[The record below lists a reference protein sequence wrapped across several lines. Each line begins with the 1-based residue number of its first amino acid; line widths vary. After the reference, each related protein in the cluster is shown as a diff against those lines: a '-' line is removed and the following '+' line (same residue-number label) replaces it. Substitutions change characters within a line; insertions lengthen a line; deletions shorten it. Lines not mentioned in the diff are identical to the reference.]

1 MKHRP
6 SQSGPESTPAR
17 LLDGDSALAELL
29 RLESERAP
37 PSGASFEVLSGRR
50 KRRQLRQMVLWTA
63 AFALPVGL
71 LTLAAHRD
79 SLEISAEHQP
89 SRIAAEGAPPA
100 SPRQAAQV
108 PSAWIDASATNPES
122 LASLPSAPI
131 ESAAR
136 QAAPFQAGP
145 AAPRRADTKAYGG
158 LRTPAPQAPGSAR
171 SEERAL
177 NVVDCASASRGGDY
191 ELAMGCYDERARGEG
206 TSAELSLLEAARIAW
221 RALRS
226 TERALARLDEY
237 DRRFQKGALRR
248 EAALLRVEVLYS
260 TSDVNRQRAAIERA
274 LILVP
279 ERSKELRKQA
289 IEMAVRTGDCAAAR
303 EHIQAIIGSGN
314 EEAEALHRTLE
325 SCGPAAS
332 PPAR

>member
-63 AFALPVGL
+63 AFALP
-71 LTLAAHRD
+71 
-79 SLEISAEHQP
+79 EIPAEHQP